1 MKLFGKKVKTPP
13 KDKKGSVTVIL
24 AAAGSGTRLG
34 GISKPLMDIGGK
46 TAIEYSLEIF
56 EETDAVTRIVISPRE
71 EDIPK
76 YREIVSKRGFSKV
89 AGIISGGST
98 RQESVAK
105 AFRFAF
111 RDIIT
116 EFVAIHDAA
125 RPLITKQV
133 VENAIKDAKN
143 YGTAVCAS
151 LCPDTVKRANKSSFV
166 TESVDRAGLYLI
178 QTPQIFSYD
187 IYSTSLAV
195 AEKDGVQATDD
206 SSLVENAGFKIRLT
220 ETTRDNIKLTYPGDI
235 HLMKAIIES
244 RKEKN
249 ICSE

>member
-1 MKLFGKKVKTPP
+1 MKLFTKKAKTPP

-34 GISKPLMDIGGK
+34 GVSKPLVDILGK

-56 EETDAVTRIVISPRE
+56 ESIDDITRIVISTKQ

-76 YREIVSKRGFSKV
+76 YAEIVAKRGFTKV

-105 AFRFAF
+105 AFRYAF
-111 RDIIT
+111 DKKIT

-125 RPLITKQV
+125 RPLITKQA
-133 VENAIKDAKN
+133 VENAIRDAKK
-143 YGTAVCAS
+143 YGSAVCAS
-151 LCPDTVKRANKSSFV
+151 LCPDTVKRADKSSFV
-166 TESVDRAGLYLI
+166 KESVDRNGLYLI

-187 IYSTSLAV
+187 MYSTSLAI
-195 AEKDGVQATDD
+195 AENDNFQATDD
-206 SSLVENAGFKIRLT
+206 SSMVENAGFRIKLT
-220 ETTRDNIKLTYPGDI
+220 ETSRDNMKLTYPEDACVI
-235 HLMKAIIES
+235 RAILKS
-244 RKEKN
+244 RKEQ
-249 ICSE
+249 

>member
-1 MKLFGKKVKTPP
+1 MKLFGKKIKTPP

-34 GISKPLMDIGGK
+34 GVSKPLMDIGGK

-56 EETDAVTRIVISPRE
+56 EKTDAVTRIVISTKE
-71 EDIPK
+71 EDIQK
-76 YREIVSKRGFSKV
+76 YKDIVSERRFSKV
-89 AGIISGGST
+89 VGVISGGDT

-111 RDIIT
+111 NDIIT

-125 RPLITKQV
+125 RPLITLEE
-133 VENAIKDAKN
+133 VENAIKDAKA

-151 LCPDTVKRANKSSFV
+151 LCPDTVKRANKASFV
-166 TESVDRAGLYLI
+166 TEGIDRNGLYLI

-195 AEKDGVQATDD
+195 AEKDGFQATDD
-206 SSLVENAGFKIRLT
+206 SSLVENAGFKVKLT
-220 ETTRDNIKLTYPGDI
+220 ETSRDNIKLTYPGDI

-244 RKEKN
+244 RNQKGER
-249 ICSE
+249 